1 MIGPITVSAKA
12 KEWQRRHDAA
22 CAVDAGKYR
31 PRPV

>member
-1 MIGPITVSAKA
+1 MGGPIETTPEA
-12 KEWQRRHDAA
+12 KEWQRRFHAA